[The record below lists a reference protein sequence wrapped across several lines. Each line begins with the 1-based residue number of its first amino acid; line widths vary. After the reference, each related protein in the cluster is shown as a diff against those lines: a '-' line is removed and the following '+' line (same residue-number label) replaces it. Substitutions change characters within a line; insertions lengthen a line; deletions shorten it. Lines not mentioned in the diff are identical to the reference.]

1 VSGDWRNN
9 GGTFNHSSEVE
20 FDGGDGQKISGS
32 AFCNVTFGGTGTK
45 YLGGIINVSGWLKID
60 SLATFDVG
68 PEDDDAYYNITV
80 GSHWYNNIMSPDVN
94 WIGAIV
100 KLVLSLLL
108 GATIGMERRRKGQIA
123 GLRTFAL
130 ISMGATLAML
140 ISIYIPQEYMGL
152 KNGDPGRIA
161 AQVVSGV
168 GFLGAGAIIQMKG
181 SVRGL
186 TTAAGIWMTA
196 CIGLAVGA
204 GMYLISIITTLL
216 IIFILVNIERIE
228 QRHNFLWESKIIRVK
243 MHGILDDIQ
252 PLRDT
257 INSNDIHISDEF
269 MKFDYENEFTI
280 VNFMVR
286 SNTHVNVP
294 SLFKEIKRLGD
305 PISIT
310 ITNEMNM

>member
-1 VSGDWRNN
+1 MLQD
-9 GGTFNHSSEVE
+9 
-20 FDGGDGQKISGS
+20 
-32 AFCNVTFGGTGTK
+32 
-45 YLGGIINVSGWLKID
+45 L
-60 SLATFDVG
+60 
-68 PEDDDAYYNITV
+68 YYNI
-80 GSHWYNNIMSPDVN
+80 ISPDVN
-94 WIGAIV
+94 WAGAIV
-100 KLVLSLLL
+100 KLVLSLIL

-257 INSNDIHISDEF
+257 LASNDVHISDEF
-269 MKFDYENEFTI
+269 MKFDYENSFTI
-280 VNFMVR
+280 VNFMIR
-286 SNTHVNVP
+286 TPNQVNVP
-294 SLFKEIKRLGD
+294 ALFKEIKQQGD

>member
-1 VSGDWRNN
+1 MLESIY
-9 GGTFNHSSEVE
+9 TS
-20 FDGGDGQKISGS
+20 
-32 AFCNVTFGGTGTK
+32 
-45 YLGGIINVSGWLKID
+45 II
-60 SLATFDVG
+60 
-68 PEDDDAYYNITV
+68 
-80 GSHWYNNIMSPDVN
+80 SPDVN
-94 WIGAIV
+94 LIGAIV
-100 KLVLSLLL
+100 KLVLSLVL
-108 GATIGMERRRKGQIA
+108 GATIGIERRRKGQIA

-140 ISIYIPQEYMGL
+140 ISIYIPQEYLGL

-204 GMYLISIITTLL
+204 GMYIISIVATLL

-228 QRHNFLWESKIIRVK
+228 LRHNFLWESKIIRVK

-252 PLRDT
+252 PLRD
-257 INSNDIHISDEF
+257 IIEGNGIHISDEF
-269 MKFDYENEFTI
+269 MKFDYDNQLTI

-286 SNTHVNVP
+286 SKSNVEVP
-294 SLFKEIKRLGD
+294 ALFKAIRDRSDAVSL
-305 PISIT
+305 T

>member
-1 VSGDWRNN
+1 
-9 GGTFNHSSEVE
+9 
-20 FDGGDGQKISGS
+20 
-32 AFCNVTFGGTGTK
+32 
-45 YLGGIINVSGWLKID
+45 
-60 SLATFDVG
+60 
-68 PEDDDAYYNITV
+68 
-80 GSHWYNNIMSPDVN
+80 M
-94 WIGAIV
+94 
-100 KLVLSLLL
+100 
-108 GATIGMERRRKGQIA
+108 
-123 GLRTFAL
+123 
-130 ISMGATLAML
+130 
-140 ISIYIPQEYMGL
+140 
-152 KNGDPGRIA
+152 
-161 AQVVSGV
+161 SGV

-257 INSNDIHISDEF
+257 LASNDVHISDEF
-269 MKFDYENEFTI
+269 MKFDYENSFTI
-280 VNFMVR
+280 VNFMIR
-286 SNTHVNVP
+286 TPNQINVP
-294 SLFKEIKRLGD
+294 ALFKEIKQQGD

>member
-1 VSGDWRNN
+1 MLESLYQDILSN
-9 GGTFNHSSEVE
+9 
-20 FDGGDGQKISGS
+20 D
-32 AFCNVTFGGTGTK
+32 VT
-45 YLGGIINVSGWLKID
+45 V
-60 SLATFDVG
+60 A
-68 PEDDDAYYNITV
+68 
-80 GSHWYNNIMSPDVN
+80 
-94 WIGAIV
+94 GAV
-100 KLVLSLLL
+100 AKLVLSLLL
-108 GATIGMERRRKGQIA
+108 GAVIGIERRRKGQIA

-140 ISIYIPQEYMGL
+140 ISIYIPQEYLGL

-204 GMYLISIITTLL
+204 GMYLVSIVSTLL
-216 IIFILVNIERIE
+216 IIFILVNIERFE
-228 QRHNFLWESKIIRVK
+228 LRHNFLWESKIIRVK
-243 MHGILDDIQ
+243 MHGILDEIQ
-252 PLRDT
+252 PLRDV
-257 INSNDIHISDEF
+257 INGNGVHISDEF
-269 MKFDYENEFTI
+269 MKFDYENGFTI

-286 SNTHVNVP
+286 STSKVNVP
-294 SLFKEIKRLGD
+294 ALFRDIKHQGD

>member
-1 VSGDWRNN
+1 M
-9 GGTFNHSSEVE
+9 
-20 FDGGDGQKISGS
+20 FDNIYQAIISP
-32 AFCNVTFGGTGTK
+32 
-45 YLGGIINVSGWLKID
+45 Y
-60 SLATFDVG
+60 
-68 PEDDDAYYNITV
+68 
-80 GSHWYNNIMSPDVN
+80 VN
-94 WIGAIV
+94 LVGAIT
-100 KLVLSLLL
+100 KLVLSLVL
-108 GATIGMERRRKGQIA
+108 GAVIGMERRRKGQIA

-186 TTAAGIWMTA
+186 TTAAGIWISA

-204 GMYLISIITTLL
+204 GMYLISIIATLL

-228 QRHNFLWESKIIRVK
+228 QRHNFLWETKIIRVK

-252 PLRDT
+252 PLRD
-257 INSNDIHISDEF
+257 IMVANDVHISDEF
-269 MKFDYENEFTI
+269 MKFEYDNQLTI

-286 SNTHVNVP
+286 SKSNVDVP
-294 SLFKEIKRLGD
+294 AMFKTIKEQSNAV
-305 PISIT
+305 SIT